1 MRIVMTDRAKREAAT
16 LIKAVLAF
24 GRRLRAERASGRVTS
39 SASSMLNTLHVHGP
53 MSARQLAREERLQP
67 QSLTR
72 IVKRLEED
80 GLIVRTRSDEDLREL
95 IIALTPLGARAL
107 DADPLERGQWLARV
121 VSDALGDQ
129 DRALLADVS
138 RILLKLAFHDVDT
151 VMQGANMPDWV
162 QYAVF
167 WHIYPLGFVG
177 APRVCEPSGAVEH
190 RLERIVDWLDYAV
203 ELGASALLLGPI
215 FASSTHGYDTVDHFR
230 IDPRLGDEAD
240 FDRLI
245 AAAGRRGLHVVLDGV
260 FNHVGRN
267 FPRFVEAEARGPG
280 SEAARWFRPLGDGG
294 EYATF
299 EGHRGLVA
307 LNHDNGAVADYVV
320 DVMTHWMDRG
330 VAGWRLDAAYA
341 TPHAFWTKVLPRVRQ
356 SHPDAYVFGEVIHG
370 DYAGFVR
377 DTGMDAVTQY
387 ELWKAVWS
395 ALNDGNFFEL
405 AWALDRHNGFLE
417 EFVPLTFV
425 GNHDVT
431 RIASQLTDA
440 RHLPHAL
447 VLLFMGGGVPCVYY
461 GDEQAFRAVKGS
473 GAGGD
478 DALRPA
484 FPDTPAM
491 LPAEGLPV
499 YRLHQDL
506 IGLRRRNPW
515 LVRARSET
523 VHLDNKRMVI
533 KVHADGN
540 RLIVALNLA
549 DDAVRLPAGGADS
562 LLLGGGGLERDAD
575 VIALPGHGWAVLSG

>member
-1 MRIVMTDRAKREAAT
+1 MRIIMVDHAKREAAA
-16 LIKAVLAF
+16 LIRAVLAF
-24 GRRLRAERASGRVTS
+24 GRRLRAESASGRVTS
-39 SASSMLNTLHVHGP
+39 SASSMLNTLQVNGP
-53 MSARQLAREERLQP
+53 MPARQLAREERLQP

-72 IVKRLEED
+72 IVKRLEDD
-80 GLIVRTRSDEDLREL
+80 GLIVRTRSDEDQREL
-95 IIALTPLGARAL
+95 IIALTPLGAGAL
-107 DADPLERGQWLARV
+107 DADLMERGQWLVEV
-121 VSDALGDQ
+121 VSDALGDG

-138 RILLKLAFHDVDT
+138 RILLKLAFHDADSV
-151 VMQGANMPDWV
+151 VQGASMPDWV

-167 WHIYPLGFVG
+167 WHVYPLGFVG
-177 APRVCEPSGAVEH
+177 APKVSQPSGAVEH

-260 FNHVGRN
+260 FNHVGRA
-267 FPRFVEAEARGPG
+267 FPLFAEAEAKGPG
-280 SEAARWFRPLGDGG
+280 SEAARWFRPLGDGD
-294 EYATF
+294 YATF
-299 EGHRGLVA
+299 EGHRRLVA
-307 LNHDNGAVADYVV
+307 LNHDNEAVADYVV

-341 TPHAFWTKVLPRVRQ
+341 TPRAFWTKVLPRVRH

-395 ALNDGNFFEL
+395 SLDDGNFFEL
-405 AWALDRHNGFLE
+405 AWALDRHNGFLDA
-417 EFVPLTFV
+417 FVPLTFV

-431 RIASQLTDA
+431 RIASQLTDD

-447 VLLFMGGGVPCVYY
+447 ALLFMSGGVPCVYY
-461 GDEQAFRAVKGS
+461 GDEQGFRAVKGS
-473 GAGGD
+473 GAGAD

-484 FPDTPAM
+484 FPDEPAM
-491 LPAEGLPV
+491 LPAEGVPI

-515 LVRARSET
+515 LVRARSEA
-523 VHLDNKRMVI
+523 VHLNNRQMVI

-540 RLIVALNLA
+540 RLILALNLA

-562 LLLGGGGLERDAD
+562 RLLGNGVLERNAG
-575 VIALPGHGWAVLSG
+575 VVALPGHGWAVLSA

>member
-80 GLIVRTRSDEDLREL
+80 GLIARTRSDEDQREL
-95 IIALTPLGARAL
+95 IIALTSEGIGAL
-107 DADPLERGQWLARV
+107 DADLLERGQWLVQV
-121 VSDALGDQ
+121 VSEALGDQ

-138 RILLKLAFHDVDT
+138 RILLKLAFHNVDSVT
-151 VMQGANMPDWV
+151 QGSHMPDWV
-162 QYAVF
+162 QYAIF
-167 WHIYPLGFVG
+167 WHIYPLGFVD
-177 APRVCEPSGAVEH
+177 APKAADPTGPVEH
-190 RLERIVDWLDYAV
+190 RLGKIVDWLDYAV
-203 ELGASALLLGPI
+203 ELGVSAILLGPI
-215 FASSTHGYDTVDHFR
+215 FASSTHGYDTIDHFR

-245 AAAGRRGLHVVLDGV
+245 AAAGRRGLRVVLDGV
-260 FNHVGRN
+260 FNHVGRA
-267 FPRFVEAEARGPG
+267 FPRFVEAEANGPG
-280 SEAARWFRPLGDGG
+280 SEAARWFRPLGDGD
-294 EYATF
+294 YATF
-299 EGHRGLVA
+299 EGHRRLVT
-307 LNHDNGAVADYVV
+307 LNHDNDAVADYVV

-330 VAGWRLDAAYA
+330 VAGWRLDAAYS
-341 TPHAFWTKVLPRVRQ
+341 TPRAFWTKVLPRVRH

-405 AWALDRHNGFLE
+405 TWALDRHNGFMDA
-417 EFVPLTFV
+417 FVPLTFV

-447 VLLFMGGGVPCVYY
+447 VLLFMSGGVPCVYY
-461 GDEQAFRAVKGS
+461 GDEQGFRAVKGS
-473 GAGGD
+473 GEGGD

-484 FPDTPAM
+484 FPDGPAM
-491 LPAEGLPV
+491 LPDDGLPV

-515 LVRARSET
+515 LVRAKSET

-533 KVHADGN
+533 KVHAEGN
-540 RLIVALNLA
+540 RLILALNVS
-549 DDAVRLPAGGADS
+549 DEAVRLPAGGADS
-562 LLLGGGGLERDAD
+562 LLLGGGALERGAD